1 MASLFDTLQ
10 AGAYR
15 ANIVPRSDKA
25 RTWFKRAVK
34 ELGTVNRN
42 QIMKD
47 PILDVRSKPM
57 IGDMCMYVYDPKL
70 KQTLPYYDTFPLTV
84 MVQPAKGGFHGLN
97 LHYHSPVVRAEF
109 LDELMQLGP
118 NQLKDTSRIVKLRY
132 SLLKKAAKFKEF
144 QPCFKHYLID
154 HVKSK
159 IMRVPMTEW
168 EIAVFLPVDNFKKVS
183 RDTVWRYSRKSM
195 YGK

>member
-10 AGAYR
+10 ANAYR

-25 RTWFKRAVK
+25 RNWFRKAVK

-42 QIMKD
+42 TVMKD

-57 IGDMCMYVYDPKL
+57 IGDMCMYVYDPKF
-70 KQTLPYYDTFPLTV
+70 KATLPYYDTFPLTI

-97 LHYHSPVVRAEF
+97 LHYLSPVVRAEF
-109 LDELMQLGP
+109 LDQLMGLAPGKM
-118 NQLKDTSRIVKLRY
+118 KDTSRLLKLRY
-132 SLLKKAAKFKEF
+132 SLLKKAAAYKEF
-144 QPCFKHYLID
+144 KPCFKHYLVD

-183 RDTVWRYSRKSM
+183 RDTVWRYSRKQLS
-195 YGK
+195 GK

>member
-10 AGAYR
+10 ANAYR

-25 RTWFKRAVK
+25 RNWFRKAVK

-42 QIMKD
+42 AVMKD
-47 PILDVRSKPM
+47 PILDVRTKPM
-57 IGDMCMYVYDPKL
+57 IGDMCMYVYDPKH
-70 KQTLPYYDTFPLTV
+70 KATLPYYDTFPLTI

-97 LHYHSPVVRAEF
+97 LHYLSPVVRAEF
-109 LDELMQLGP
+109 LDQLMGLAPGKM
-118 NQLKDTSRIVKLRY
+118 KDTSRLLKLRY
-132 SLLKKAAKFKEF
+132 SLLKKAATYKEF
-144 QPCFKHYLID
+144 KPCFKHYLVD

-183 RDTVWRYSRKSM
+183 RDTVWRYSRKQLS
-195 YGK
+195 GK

>member
-15 ANIVPRSDKA
+15 ANIVPRTDKA
-25 RTWFKRAVK
+25 RVWFRRAVK
-34 ELGTVNRN
+34 ELGTVNRTSVL
-42 QIMKD
+42 KD
-47 PILDVRSKPM
+47 PILDKRAKPL
-57 IGDMCMYVYDPKL
+57 IGAMCMYIYDPKL
-70 KQTLPYYDTFPLTV
+70 KAELPYYDRFPLTI

-97 LHYHSPVVRAEF
+97 LHYLSPIIRAEF
-109 LDELMQLGP
+109 LDELMGLAP
-118 NQLKDTSRIVKLRY
+118 KTLKDTSRLLRLRY
-132 SLLKKAAKFKEF
+132 SLLQGAKKYREFK
-144 QPCFKHYLID
+144 PCFKHYLTD
-154 HVKSK
+154 HVRSK

-183 RDTVWRYSRKSM
+183 RDTVWRYSRKQI

>member
-97 LHYHSPVVRAEF
+97 LHYLSPVVRAEF

-144 QPCFKHYLID
+144 KPCFKHYLID

-183 RDTVWRYSRKSM
+183 RDTVWRYSRKSI